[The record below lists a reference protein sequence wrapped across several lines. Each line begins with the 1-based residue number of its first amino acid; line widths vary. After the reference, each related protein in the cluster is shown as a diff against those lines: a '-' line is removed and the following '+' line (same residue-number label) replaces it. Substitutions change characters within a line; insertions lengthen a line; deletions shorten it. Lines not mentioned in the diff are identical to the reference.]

1 MPKSPARVLWR
12 PIPLLILATAVL
24 IGTFSGVGYAASR
37 HPAPTAA
44 KPTVTAKTTATA
56 RSTTAAKTTATARSS
71 WASAASS
78 TPATVPVPTKLV
90 FHPLTLLN
98 GAKSAQSYGTGAPQ
112 YAVSEEGVVYLA
124 GSLMGP
130 SNQSLPAFV
139 MPKSARPGYYDC
151 FSVYSEEGAQVIG
164 ALHIYANGQALVQ
177 GPGTSDFY
185 SLSGVSYVVGY

>member
-1 MPKSPARVLWR
+1 MPKFPARVLGR

-44 KPTVTAKTTATA
+44 KPT
-56 RSTTAAKTTATARSS
+56 ATARSS
-71 WASAASS
+71 WTSATSS

-98 GAKSAQSYGTGAPQ
+98 GTKSAQSYGTGAPQ
-112 YAVSEEGVVYLA
+112 YAVSAEGVVYLA

-139 MPKSARPGYYDC
+139 MPKGARPGYYDC

-164 ALHIYANGQALVQ
+164 ALHIYANGQALVE